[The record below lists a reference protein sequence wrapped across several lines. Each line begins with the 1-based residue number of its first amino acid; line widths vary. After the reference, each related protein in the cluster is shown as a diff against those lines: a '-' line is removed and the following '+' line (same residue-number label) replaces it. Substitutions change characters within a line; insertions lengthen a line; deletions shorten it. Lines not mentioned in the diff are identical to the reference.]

1 MALFDPDPS
10 EEEERPELSY
20 RSFTDVPAQRQ
31 AVFDRVRDAYA
42 KKRME
47 YGGHTLEFADVGYK
61 DARDFTLRDEK
72 AAVLGRKRL
81 YRPLRGRLRLL
92 DAEGNVI
99 REDEKARTLAQV
111 PYLSRRGTFI
121 HNGTEYAVANQQ
133 RLRAGIYTRRQANGD
148 VESQFNIIPGTG
160 RGFRVRMD
168 PTSGVFR
175 IQAGQSNMKLFPVL
189 KDMGFT
195 DKQLKETWG
204 KEIYEANALADDKD
218 ERVTLG
224 KLAAKLGGKH
234 DAELSPEEAKTRLS
248 EIFNRM
254 RLDPVTTRRTMGKAY
269 DHVDGQTLLDST
281 NRILRV
287 NRDEEDGDDR
297 DDLPFQSFHAPEDF
311 FAEHVEKDAQQL
323 IRQAYW
329 RMKNGKNVPDNF
341 FTKQLQSVLL
351 GSGVAAPLQEI
362 NPIELLDARHKI
374 IRLGE
379 GGIGSTQAVSREARG
394 VQPSH
399 FGFID
404 PIRAPE
410 SDKIGLDMRLAQGVV
425 RGSDGL
431 LYAQVRNAKTGQN
444 EYLSTENFLNKP
456 VAFPGEIARAKARLE
471 HPERLPAGASERQA
485 WGKVRAMDGG
495 RLRYVPLDQVHYELP
510 EAGNMFTPGSNFVP
524 LASALKGQRLLM
536 GARMQSQALP
546 LEEPEAPLVQSE
558 APGGTSMSKLF
569 SRDVG
574 AVFSDQEGVIKKVTP
589 DEIVVQ
595 YADGTTKSHDLY
607 NMHPLNQKCV
617 SGDTRLFVRREDG
630 SFFTGEISYY
640 RRKDGDV
647 TLSVDKKTG
656 ALHWRPVEAVQR
668 IENDKQLLRVLL
680 ASGRSLIVTE
690 DHSLVRLEEHGL
702 EKVAPGE
709 LRVGKDFLPS
719 PRKVTVPV
727 KALPSFARGFTPLEF
742 GQLVGIYLAEGSR
755 ASDTCH
761 VIACFEPEGAAQ
773 ILRLVR
779 LLWQGGRWGGAAVYV
794 PSNKAFASWIDDFVG
809 HGACDKRLDRG
820 AATYGED
827 FARGVLGG
835 FFSGDGWAAVD
846 CNGALQV
853 EAGTRSKE
861 LRDDLV
867 FFAQLGGL
875 LTTQREAVVEG
886 KPFFYIRIRTESV
899 SATPWI
905 LQRKADTSTI
915 GCLSSRSFD
924 VVPLPRSRR
933 NDFYSYAGS
942 IPRIYHMGNR
952 GRVPVCE
959 IAGDPWLK
967 QWSDELVWDRVV
979 GIEEAPHQ
987 DYVYDLSAGNGVFW
1001 ANGVF
1006 IHNTSLHNTPVVKPG
1021 DVVGPEQLLARSNF
1035 TDGQGNVALGRN
1047 LRTAFHMMDG
1057 MTHEDAIVLSDSAA
1071 QKFRSEQMYSTTL
1084 ERNDEVDH
1092 ADKDQYAAKYPGVFT
1107 SEQLKNI
1114 DKNGVVKPGTVVNQG
1129 DPLVLAVGRKKTKV
1143 KGSLLKGP
1151 KSQFTD
1157 ASETWE
1163 HEQPGEVVDVFKTG
1177 KGWRVTARTYTPTT
1191 VGDKIANSY
1200 GGKGVVA
1207 RVVPDDQMP
1216 TDAEGNPIEI
1226 ALNPMGVITRVNPS
1240 QIIESALGKVAAKTG
1255 KPYVLP
1261 GFSDKH
1267 LSEFA
1272 MQELEKHGLSDL
1284 ETLIDPRTG
1293 REMPNIFT
1301 GVQHFYKLHHLAE
1314 SKLNARNQAAYTM
1327 DDQPAKG
1334 GKDGSKRLGLME
1346 SFSLL
1351 SHGATEVMRD
1361 AKLIR
1366 GQRNDDFWRLYRLG
1380 MNPPEPRISRQY
1392 QKFEA
1397 MLQGS
1402 GINLKKKGTQTQ
1414 VLPMT
1419 DADVQALAGDR
1430 EITSSAT
1437 VDFDS
1442 GEPVEGGLF
1451 DIAKTGGA
1459 DGTKWSYVKL
1469 PEKLPNP
1476 IMEEPVKSLLGL
1488 TGKQFERVL
1497 SGEDDLHGLTG
1508 GKAIEQALRGLNI
1521 EEEMRTTKEIIR
1533 SGKRTARDKAVKRL
1547 GYLTSLHNNQIKPQE
1562 LMMERVPVVPPRF
1575 RPVSRMEGVDLV
1587 SDVNYLYKEML
1598 EAKENYEQAAHH
1610 FGTPGDTRLDLY
1622 NTFKAATGM
1631 GKPVSQENQQ
1641 RNVRGLLK
1649 QVLGDSPKYG
1659 FYQRS
1664 VIGQPVDLV
1673 GRGVIVPEPD
1683 YDIDEVGLPAEA
1695 GWEIF
1700 KPFIIRDLTRRGKSA
1715 VNAIKSY
1722 TDRSLDAQEAMK
1734 RVIEERPLIINRAPS
1749 LHKHNLTAHQ
1759 VRLVPGNAIRLPVP
1773 ILAGHGA
1780 DFDGDA
1786 LNFHVPVSD
1795 KAVREAKDK
1804 MMPSRMLYSAKDF
1817 QVHMLPTQGYAM
1829 GLYHGSTGDS
1839 GRQRRTFR
1847 TSQDVIEAYRSGEIG
1862 PTDPITV
1869 LQD

>member
-47 YGGHTLEFADVGYK
+47 YGGHTLEFADVDYK

-168 PTSGVFR
+168 PASGVFR

-218 ERVTLG
+218 ERVTLS

-444 EYLSTENFLNKP
+444 EYLSTENFLDKP

-607 NMHPLNQKCV
+607 NMHPLNQK
-617 SGDTRLFVRREDG
+617 
-630 SFFTGEISYY
+630 
-640 RRKDGDV
+640 
-647 TLSVDKKTG
+647 
-656 ALHWRPVEAVQR
+656 
-668 IENDKQLLRVLL
+668 
-680 ASGRSLIVTE
+680 
-690 DHSLVRLEEHGL
+690 
-702 EKVAPGE
+702 
-709 LRVGKDFLPS
+709 
-719 PRKVTVPV
+719 
-727 KALPSFARGFTPLEF
+727 
-742 GQLVGIYLAEGSR
+742 
-755 ASDTCH
+755 
-761 VIACFEPEGAAQ
+761 
-773 ILRLVR
+773 
-779 LLWQGGRWGGAAVYV
+779 
-794 PSNKAFASWIDDFVG
+794 
-809 HGACDKRLDRG
+809 
-820 AATYGED
+820 
-827 FARGVLGG
+827 
-835 FFSGDGWAAVD
+835 
-846 CNGALQV
+846 
-853 EAGTRSKE
+853 
-861 LRDDLV
+861 
-867 FFAQLGGL
+867 
-875 LTTQREAVVEG
+875 
-886 KPFFYIRIRTESV
+886 
-899 SATPWI
+899 
-905 LQRKADTSTI
+905 
-915 GCLSSRSFD
+915 
-924 VVPLPRSRR
+924 
-933 NDFYSYAGS
+933 
-942 IPRIYHMGNR
+942 
-952 GRVPVCE
+952 
-959 IAGDPWLK
+959 
-967 QWSDELVWDRVV
+967 
-979 GIEEAPHQ
+979 
-987 DYVYDLSAGNGVFW
+987 
-1001 ANGVF
+1001 
-1006 IHNTSLHNTPVVKPG
+1006 TSLHNTPVVKPG

-1226 ALNPMGVITRVNPS
+1226 ALNPMGVISRVNPS

-1419 DADVQALAGDR
+1419 DADVQALTGDR
-1430 EITSSAT
+1430 DITSSAT

-1442 GEPVEGGLF
+1442 GEPIEGGLF

-1459 DGTKWSYVKL
+1459 DGTKWSYIKL

-1587 SDVNYLYKEML
+1587 SDVNYLYKEMM

-1722 TDRSLDAQEAMK
+1722 TDRSPDAQEAMK

-1839 GRQRRTFR
+1839 GRPRRTFR